1 MSNISSIA
9 SLTASLYAAN
19 ISFLPHPVLAQGTAW
34 SGTCVSSGVATING
48 LECLFG
54 NVLNVI
60 MALAGLTFFMMF
72 IIGGFKYLTSGGDP
86 KKMASAS
93 HTISLSFFAVIGVI
107 LSWLILL
114 LIKNFTGVDVTQFK
128 ISS

>member
-1 MSNISSIA
+1 MIFNQIGQI
-9 SLTASLYAAN
+9 
-19 ISFLPHPVLAQGTAW
+19 FLPHPVFAQGTKW
-34 SGTCVSSGVATING
+34 SETCVTSDGVATIAG
-48 LECLFG
+48 IECLFS

-93 HTISLSFFAVIGVI
+93 HTISLSFFAIIGII

-114 LIKNFTGVDVTQFK
+114 LIQNFTGVNVTQFK
-128 ISS
+128 VTS